1 MKEKEKEKERERE
14 KALVHIQRERRERES
29 LKKPQNRQKSN
40 EEFVDEMEEDV
51 RQIETGRD

>member
-1 MKEKEKEKERERE
+1 MFVNEREKRMKEKERESPRT
-14 KALVHIQRERRERES
+14 HSERENGKR
-29 LKKPQNRQKSN
+29 KKCN